1 MNQQAVDL
9 TVAVQEMVAT
19 LLNLTGI
26 ESPSSPPADEKVT
39 TYPSNQETN
48 QNQPSVHFSGC
59 PGRSQGSVE
68 PSPPKPRRP
77 DLLYDQ
83 RIPLKAVV
91 ADKEPC

>member
-1 MNQQAVDL
+1 MAVDL
-9 TVAVQEMVAT
+9 TVVVQEMVAT

-39 TYPSNQETN
+39 TYPSNQPTKPN
-48 QNQPSVHFSGC
+48 QCNEHHFSGC

-91 ADKEPC
+91 ADKEPY